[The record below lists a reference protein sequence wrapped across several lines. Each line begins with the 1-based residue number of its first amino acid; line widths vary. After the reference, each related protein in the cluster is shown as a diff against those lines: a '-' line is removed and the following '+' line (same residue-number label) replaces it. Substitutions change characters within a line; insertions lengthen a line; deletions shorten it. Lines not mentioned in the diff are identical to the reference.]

1 MVPGIPCRHKTNW
14 PLAMVCAL
22 GVASSHAAPPIRH
35 ADLATEGAS
44 SQVRQVAEW
53 IAASR
58 NNAGLPFAIVDKVGA
73 RVLVFSAAGAL
84 RGSAAALLGSAR
96 GDGSTPGIGDKKL
109 SNIRPEERTTP
120 AGRFEAEI
128 GRNMR
133 GEDILWVDYDGA
145 VSLHRVVTGNLKEH
159 RRQRLETPT
168 ASDNRITYGCINVSE
183 DFYLRVVRPTFSGM
197 RGIVYVLPEVLLV
210 EEVFHSFP
218 VDYAGT
224 KNRLSGQ

>member
-1 MVPGIPCRHKTNW
+1 
-14 PLAMVCAL
+14 
-22 GVASSHAAPPIRH
+22 
-35 ADLATEGAS
+35 
-44 SQVRQVAEW
+44 
-53 IAASR
+53 
-58 NNAGLPFAIVDKVGA
+58 
-73 RVLVFSAAGAL
+73 
-84 RGSAAALLGSAR
+84 
-96 GDGSTPGIGDKKL
+96 
-109 SNIRPEERTTP
+109 
-120 AGRFEAEI
+120 
-128 GRNMR
+128 MR

-168 ASDNRITYGCINVSE
+168 ALDNRITYGCINVSE

>member
-14 PLAMVCAL
+14 ALAIVCAL
-22 GVASSHAAPPIRH
+22 GVASSQAAPPIRH

-44 SQVRQVAEW
+44 PQVRQVADW

-84 RGSAAALLGSAR
+84 RGAAPALLGSAR

-159 RRQRLETPT
+159 RRQRLESPT
-168 ASDNRITYGCINVSE
+168 ALDNRITYGCINVSE

-218 VDYAGT
+218 VDYADT
-224 KNRLSGQ
+224 KERLSGQ